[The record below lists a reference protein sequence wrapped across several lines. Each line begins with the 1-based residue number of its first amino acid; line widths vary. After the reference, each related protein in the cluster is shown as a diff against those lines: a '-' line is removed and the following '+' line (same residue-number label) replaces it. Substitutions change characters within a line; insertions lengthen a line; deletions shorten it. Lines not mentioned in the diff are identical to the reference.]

1 MAKILVGP
9 HTGSTRQVMAPA
21 TRTRQI
27 VDPNVEAELAAKAT
41 RAGRKAKR
49 QKGVDGGVPKPIDNK
64 SKRVFVGIEP
74 GQLVTVRGYRDIK
87 WVVISEPSAKFQK
100 RKTGEIVE
108 VKSHTRKVGKAVVS
122 VTLMGPDGVQVE
134 VPIGWCKPLHL

>member
-1 MAKILVGP
+1 MAKTLINPSSGP
-9 HTGSTRQVMAPA
+9 TRQVMGTA

-27 VDPNVEAELAAKAT
+27 VDPAVEAAIEAKST

-74 GQLVTVRGYRDIK
+74 GNLVTVRGYRDTK
-87 WVVISEPSAKFQK
+87 WVVISEPSAKFQ
-100 RKTGEIVE
+100 RRATGEIIE

-122 VTLMGPDGVQVE
+122 VTLMGPDGVQID

>member
-1 MAKILVGP
+1 MAKVLVNPGTGP
-9 HTGSTRQVMAPA
+9 TRQVMAA
-21 TRTRQI
+21 NTRTRQI
-27 VDPNVEAELAAKAT
+27 VDPEVVAKVEAKST
-41 RAGRKAKR
+41 RAGRKAAR
-49 QKGVDGGVPKPIDNK
+49 QKGVDGKVPKPIDNK

-108 VKSHTRKVGKAVVS
+108 VKSHTRRVGKAVVS